1 MDPAAAATAHNV
13 LFDSQSDEALR
24 KAMMQSIADEK
35 ARKNRR
41 QLEACSF
48 DHILAEAMQQS
59 LTDAN
64 NKRKRPVSP
73 PPEQAHSCNLT
84 VPQKTFMY
92 LLYVYAL
99 NTEQAAI
106 YPPIPPGPMPIMHL
120 YQRTHHAHGTGGPM
134 PILHLRQR
142 HHRA

>member
-84 VPQKTFMY
+84 HQKKSCTCCMSTHY
-92 LLYVYAL
+92 TR
-99 NTEQAAI
+99 NKQPSTH
-106 YPPIPPGPMPIMHL
+106 PPIHPGSMLILYL